1 MLLDQFDLV
10 KVINLAQRADR
21 RREIRQQFENL
32 GVGSDCYE
40 LFEACAPP
48 DAGMFLSRGANGCFQ
63 SHFAILQ
70 MAADAGKSV
79 LIVEDD
85 CDFAPEAQ
93 TYEVPPGTDIFY
105 GGYEA
110 MDDGELIESRIIGSH
125 LMGFSAKGAKV
136 AVAYLTGF
144 GEPGFA
150 VDPVA
155 AAHPDY
161 NPAIRPG
168 IDGAYVWLRRAHPE
182 LKVHFAQPPIGFQRR
197 SRSDVA
203 PLRFYDRLPGLRLA
217 ASIARA
223 VCR

>member
-1 MLLDQFDLV
+1 MFVDEFDIV
-10 KVINLAQRADR
+10 KVINLPQRADR
-21 RREIRQQFENL
+21 RREIRQQFESL
-32 GVGSDCYE
+32 GAGPDRYE
-40 LFEACAPP
+40 LFEACAPA

-70 MAADAGKSV
+70 VAAEAGKSV

-85 CDFAPEAQ
+85 CDFGPEACNYQ
-93 TYEVPPGTDIFY
+93 VPPDTDIFY

-110 MDDGELIESRIIGSH
+110 IDEGELSESGIIGSH
-125 LMGFSAKGAKV
+125 LMGFSARAAQV
-136 AVAYLTGF
+136 AVDYLTGF
-144 GEPGFA
+144 GDPDFA
-150 VDPVA
+150 VDPTA
-155 AAHPDY
+155 AAQPDY
-161 NPAIRPG
+161 NKAIRPG

-203 PLRFYDRLPGLRLA
+203 PLRFYDRLPGLRFA

-223 VCR
+223 VWR

>member
-1 MLLDQFDLV
+1 
-10 KVINLAQRADR
+10 
-21 RREIRQQFENL
+21 
-32 GVGSDCYE
+32 
-40 LFEACAPP
+40 
-48 DAGMFLSRGANGCFQ
+48 MFLSRGANGCFQ

>member
-1 MLLDQFDLV
+1 MFLDQFDLV
-10 KVINLAQRADR
+10 KVINLAHRADR
-21 RREIRQQFENL
+21 RREMRQQFERL
-32 GVGSDCYE
+32 GVGSDRYE
-40 LFEACAPP
+40 LLEASAPAT
-48 DAGMFLSRGANGCFQ
+48 AGMFLSPGANGCFQ

-70 MAADAGKSV
+70 MAVDGGKSV

-85 CDFAPEAQ
+85 CDFEPAARN
-93 TYEVPPGTDIFY
+93 YEVPPQTDIFY

-110 MDDGELIESRIIGSH
+110 LDDGELSHSRIIGSH
-125 LMGFSAKGAKV
+125 LMGFSARAAQV
-136 AVAYLTGF
+136 AVDYLRGF

-150 VDPVA
+150 VDPLA
-155 AAHPDY
+155 AADPDY

-182 LKVHFAQPPIGFQRR
+182 LKVHFALPPIGFQRR

-203 PLRFYDRLPGLRLA
+203 PLRFYDRLPGLRFA

>member
-1 MLLDQFDLV
+1 MFLDQFDLV
-10 KVINLAQRADR
+10 KVINLPQRADR
-21 RREIRQQFENL
+21 RREMRQQFEGL
-32 GVGSDCYE
+32 GADPDRYE
-40 LFEACAPP
+40 LFEACAPA

-63 SHFAILQ
+63 SHFEILK
-70 MAADAGKSV
+70 MAADAGNSV

-85 CDFAPEAQ
+85 CDFAAAARN
-93 TYEVPPGTDIFY
+93 YEVPPETDIFY

-110 MDDGELIESRIIGSH
+110 IDQGELSESGIIGSH
-125 LMGFSAKGAKV
+125 LMGFSGRAARV
-136 AVAYLTGF
+136 AVDYLTGF
-144 GEPGFA
+144 GEPAFV
-150 VDPVA
+150 VDA
-155 AAHPDY
+155 AAAADPGY

-182 LKVHFAQPPIGFQRR
+182 LKVHFAQPPIAFQRR